1 MSHPE
6 DHCHPEAPPA
16 EPGPS
21 PRPRPAR
28 TRRWFLGMAFALTG
42 ILVAASVAAFL
53 TLGSRPDVVLPEGA
67 TIYFNEACG
76 DCLTYLNGDLLP
88 SLARAGVEPVLVKD
102 YINDRS
108 FRAELTALNGALG
121 IPFELQS
128 HLVTFVSGATLTA
141 FEGHVPGALI
151 EEALGMNAS
160 ARPERILV
168 FQDSMGAVV
177 AYRAWAFAGMPQMY
191 PIDTSLAVYVAWYE
205 ANVGG
210 PDPGGPSPALLPL
223 VLATGLL
230 DGLNPCAFAVLLFFV
245 SFLYAVRAPRAEVLR
260 MGGIYA
266 YAVFLVYFL
275 IGLGILGAIVVSEDP
290 HLIAKVAA
298 IAVIA
303 LGSFSLLRILVPG
316 LPAINVMP
324 QASWPRIK
332 ARILEGSVPSAT
344 AAGLLVGLCTFPCSG
359 GVYVAILGLLASNTG
374 FLEGLGYLYLYNG
387 MYILPLLLVLA
398 AVSNRRLALA
408 VPRPPDEGGPRRDD
422 GRDGGRP
429 PRPLPVTAP
438 SESLSSARCVPRG
451 QVGTAVLRARDGE
464 AAPAGPP

>member
-1 MSHPE
+1 MRTRADGLSPSRRGRKPSSRASPPPRPLPSPAPSPARSTSSARTRTCERPPWGFAGWRSRVSHPE

-28 TRRWFLGMAFALTG
+28 PRRWPPPLAP
-42 ILVAASVAAFL
+42 
-53 TLGSRPDVVLPEGA
+53 RPDVVLPEGA

-108 FRAELTALNGALG
+108 FRAELTALTGALG

-177 AYRAWAFAGMPQMY
+177 AYRAWAFAGMPQMD

-275 IGLGILGAIVVSEDP
+275 LGLGILGAIVV
-290 HLIAKVAA
+290 
-298 IAVIA
+298 
-303 LGSFSLLRILVPG
+303 R
-316 LPAINVMP
+316 
-324 QASWPRIK
+324 
-332 ARILEGSVPSAT
+332 
-344 AAGLLVGLCTFPCSG
+344 
-359 GVYVAILGLLASNTG
+359 
-374 FLEGLGYLYLYNG
+374 
-387 MYILPLLLVLA
+387 
-398 AVSNRRLALA
+398 
-408 VPRPPDEGGPRRDD
+408 
-422 GRDGGRP
+422 
-429 PRPLPVTAP
+429 
-438 SESLSSARCVPRG
+438 
-451 QVGTAVLRARDGE
+451 E
-464 AAPAGPP
+464 A

>member
-1 MSHPE
+1 VSHPE

-408 VPRPPDEGGPRRDD
+408 AAGWERSHARLTKAALAATMVGMGAA
-422 GRDGGRP
+422 
-429 PRPLPVTAP
+429 LLVL
-438 SESLSSARCVPRG
+438 SL
-451 QVGTAVLRARDGE
+451 
-464 AAPAGPP
+464 

>member
-1 MSHPE
+1 MRTRADGLSPSRRGRKPSSRSSTTPRPIPSSAPSPARSTSSARTRTCERPPWGFAGWRSRVSHPE

-42 ILVAASVAAFL
+42 ILLAASGAAVL
-53 TLGSRPDVVLPEGA
+53 TPP
-67 TIYFNEACG
+67 
-76 DCLTYLNGDLLP
+76 P
-88 SLARAGVEPVLVKD
+88 LARAGVEPVLVKD

-230 DGLNPCAFAVLLFFV
+230 AGLHPCA
-245 SFLYAVRAPRAEVLR
+245 S
-260 MGGIYA
+260 
-266 YAVFLVYFL
+266 
-275 IGLGILGAIVVSEDP
+275 
-290 HLIAKVAA
+290 
-298 IAVIA
+298 
-303 LGSFSLLRILVPG
+303 
-316 LPAINVMP
+316 
-324 QASWPRIK
+324 
-332 ARILEGSVPSAT
+332 
-344 AAGLLVGLCTFPCSG
+344 
-359 GVYVAILGLLASNTG
+359 
-374 FLEGLGYLYLYNG
+374 
-387 MYILPLLLVLA
+387 
-398 AVSNRRLALA
+398 
-408 VPRPPDEGGPRRDD
+408 
-422 GRDGGRP
+422 
-429 PRPLPVTAP
+429 
-438 SESLSSARCVPRG
+438 
-451 QVGTAVLRARDGE
+451 
-464 AAPAGPP
+464 